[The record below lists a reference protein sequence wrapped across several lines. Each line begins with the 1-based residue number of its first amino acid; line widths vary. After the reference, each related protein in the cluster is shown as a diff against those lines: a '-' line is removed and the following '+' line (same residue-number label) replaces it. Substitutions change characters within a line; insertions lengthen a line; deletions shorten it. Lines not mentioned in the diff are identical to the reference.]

1 MQSNKYRE
9 DKSFVASNNHIL
21 GMQPPLQMASN
32 DYPKTKLSNDYFKIP
47 NKNYYDMS
55 LSKTIEGNGFVFWT
69 IVLLV
74 LILTIGNLIL
84 TIMIVG
90 VLGIGRGMAFLELV
104 PEANTIE
111 FFGITDLD
119 RIYKK
124 DGLVEGFAD
133 VPMTITGKYKILSN
147 LLILWVFN

>member
-1 MQSNKYRE
+1 M
-9 DKSFVASNNHIL
+9 DT
-21 GMQPPLQMASN
+21 
-32 DYPKTKLSNDYFKIP
+32 KTKSSNDYFKIP
-47 NKNYYDMS
+47 HKPDNYDMN

-84 TIMIVG
+84 TMTIIG
-90 VLGIGRGMAFLELV
+90 VLGIGKGMAFLELV
-104 PEANTIE
+104 PEANAVE

-124 DGLVEGFAD
+124 DGVLEGFAD
-133 VPMTITGKYKILSN
+133 VPMTITG
-147 LLILWVFN
+147 